1 MIGLPERVGVA
12 GDAMKITAA
21 KTCHFELTLS
31 IMHRLAVRFYHL
43 VATLAVVLSPL
54 LADAG
59 ATVSLATN
67 GRDTAQLICNGSL
80 VLNGV
85 YYLRLT
91 LSDGALLI
99 SWRESLRS
107 GAPHRVLILREF
119 GRCQAQETDAFQF
132 GAHTFNSY

>member
-1 MIGLPERVGVA
+1 VGVP
-12 GDAMKITAA
+12 GDAMKITVA
-21 KTCHFELTLS
+21 TPWHSRVTLS

-43 VATLAVVLSPL
+43 VATLAVVLSPS

-67 GRDTAQLICNGSL
+67 GRDTAQLTCNGSL

-107 GAPHRVLILREF
+107 GAPHRVLILSEF
-119 GRCQAQETDAFQF
+119 GQCQAQETNAFLF
-132 GAHTFNSY
+132 GAYTFNSY

>member
-1 MIGLPERVGVA
+1 MVI
-12 GDAMKITAA
+12 
-21 KTCHFELTLS
+21 
-31 IMHRLAVRFYHL
+31 L
-43 VATLAVVLSPL
+43 VVVLTSTFSH
-54 LADAG
+54 AG

-80 VLNGV
+80 VLNDV

-107 GAPHRVLILREF
+107 GAPDRLLILTNF
-119 GRCQAQETDAFQF
+119 DQCQAQETNVPFF
-132 GAHTFNSY
+132 GAGRFNGY